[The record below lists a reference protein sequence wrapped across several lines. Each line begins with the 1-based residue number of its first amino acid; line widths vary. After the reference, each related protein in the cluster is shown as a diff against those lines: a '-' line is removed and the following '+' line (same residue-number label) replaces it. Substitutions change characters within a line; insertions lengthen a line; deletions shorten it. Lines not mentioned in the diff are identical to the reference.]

1 MTTMSRLH
9 ERCKNW
15 FDPEDWQQSHSV
27 LSRLRC
33 IPALL
38 TNRRGAIVSGNEVRQ
53 QAINAVTN
61 RATTATTTGGPLSE
75 IWATDVFS
83 LATMEESLSKNAFKA
98 MKKTVQTGAPLD
110 AATADIVAAAM
121 KDWALQKGVKF
132 FSHIFFPMTNITAEK
147 HDGFIVTNSDGNAI
161 TEFTGSLLIK
171 GEPDGS
177 SFPNG
182 SLRATNSARGYT
194 AWDPTSPVYVMNTA
208 NGATLMIP
216 SVFFSWTGEALD
228 KKIPLLR
235 SNTAMDTAA
244 QRVLTLMGETEI
256 ETLNSS
262 CGAEQEYFL
271 IDANFANARPDL
283 LLTGRTLFGA
293 PSPKGQEFDDHYFG
307 AIPERVQVFMQ
318 DFEDQLFRLGIPAK
332 THHNEVAPG
341 QFELAPYFEAANVAA
356 DHQQLMMTVMKA
368 TAKKHGF
375 VCLLHEKPFAGV
387 NGSGKHVNWSVGNST
402 QGNLLDPGNTP
413 HDNLHFLLFCGAV
426 IRGVHLYGPLL
437 RAVIASAA
445 NDHRLGANEAPPAIL
460 SVYLGDQLEAVFN
473 DIKDG
478 NIAASNDGGQM
489 DLGLSQIL
497 PFTRDPGD
505 RNRTSP
511 FAFTGN
517 RFEFRA
523 VGSSQSVSGP
533 LVAMNTML
541 ADSLD
546 WIADKLKIE
555 FDGGASPETAV
566 ATVLKELMELHGQVI
581 FGGDGYSSEWH
592 TEAVEVRGLRNI
604 PNTADALPAFLD
616 EAVIGLFERTG
627 VLSPTE
633 LESRYEVYA
642 EQYILS
648 IGVEAKTTAELAK
661 TVLYPAAMAYVSD
674 LATSISGAAAIGVE
688 FNSSPVKV
696 IAGEANSLIAA
707 VEALETAMKLHD
719 FADTEAHMQY
729 CAGTILGLMGTVRT
743 HADALE
749 AEVADEYWPL
759 PKYREMLF
767 IK

>member
-1 MTTMSRLH
+1 MS
-9 ERCKNW
+9 
-15 FDPEDWQQSHSV
+15 
-27 LSRLRC
+27 
-33 IPALL
+33 A
-38 TNRRGAIVSGNEVRQ
+38 NEVRQ
-53 QAINAVTN
+53 QAISAVTN
-61 RATTATTTGGPLSE
+61 RTPVDPTTGGPLSE
-75 IWATDVFS
+75 IWAIDVFG
-83 LATMEESLSKNAFKA
+83 LATMEECLSKNAFKE

-110 AATADIVAAAM
+110 PATADIVAASM

-132 FSHIFFPMTNITAEK
+132 FSHIFFPLTNITAEK
-147 HDGFIVTNSDGNAI
+147 HDGFIVTNPDGNAI

-182 SLRATNSARGYT
+182 SLRMTNAARGYT

-216 SVFFSWTGEALD
+216 SVFFSWTGESLD

-235 SNTAMDTAA
+235 SNAAMDKAA
-244 QRVLTLMGETEI
+244 QRVLALMGETDI

-271 IDANFANARPDL
+271 VDSNFANARPDL
-283 LLTGRTLFGA
+283 LLAGRTLFGA

-307 AIPERVQVFMQ
+307 AIPARVQVFMQ
-318 DFEDQLFRLGIPAK
+318 DFEDKLYRLGIPAK

-341 QFELAPYFEAANVAA
+341 QFEIAPYFEAANVAA
-356 DHQQLMMTVMKA
+356 DHQQLMMTIMKS
-368 TAKKHGF
+368 TAKEHGF
-375 VCLLHEKPFAGV
+375 MCLLHEKPFAGI

-402 QGNLLDPGNTP
+402 QGNLLDPGTTP
-413 HDNLHFLLFCGAV
+413 HDNLNFLLFCGAV

-473 DIKDG
+473 DIKEG
-478 NIAASNDGGQM
+478 KLGASNEGGM
-489 DLGLSQIL
+489 TDLGLSQIL
-497 PFTRDPGD
+497 SFERDPGD

-533 LVAMNTML
+533 LIAMNTML

-546 WIADKLKIE
+546 WIADKLEIE
-555 FDGGASPETAV
+555 LAAGKNEAAAV
-566 ATVLKELMELHGQVI
+566 ADVLKELMELHSNVI

-592 TEAVEVRGLRNI
+592 TAAVEDRGLHNI
-604 PNTADALPAFLD
+604 PTTADALPAFLD
-616 EAVIGLFERTG
+616 ESVIGLFERTG
-627 VLSPTE
+627 VLSPAE
-633 LESRYEVYA
+633 LESRYEVYS

-661 TVLYPAAMAYVSD
+661 TVLYPASMAYVSD
-674 LATSISGAAAIGVE
+674 LVSSISGAASIGVE
-688 FNSSPVKV
+688 FETGPVKI
-696 IAGEANSLIAA
+696 IAAEANSLMAA
-707 VEALETAMKLHD
+707 VSKLESAMELEEFD
-719 FADTEAHMQY
+719 TTEAHMQY
-729 CAGTILGLMGTVRT
+729 CAGTVRGLMDDVRQ

-749 AEVADEYWPL
+749 SEVADEYWPL

>member
-1 MTTMSRLH
+1 MTGNDTRLTAIN
-9 ERCKNW
+9 E
-15 FDPEDWQQSHSV
+15 
-27 LSRLRC
+27 
-33 IPALL
+33 I
-38 TNRRGAIVSGNEVRQ
+38 TNRSSTPTVA
-53 QAINAVTN
+53 
-61 RATTATTTGGPLSE
+61 GGPLSE
-75 IWATDVFS
+75 IFGCDVFS
-83 LATMEESLSKNAFKA
+83 LSTMEECLSKNAFKA
-98 MKKTVQTGAPLD
+98 MKQTVQTGAPLD
-110 AATADIVAAAM
+110 PATADIVAAAM
-121 KDWALQKGVKF
+121 KDWALGKGVKF
-132 FSHIFFPMTNITAEK
+132 FSHIFFPLTNITAEK

-182 SLRATNSARGYT
+182 SLRMTNEARGYT
-194 AWDPTSPVYVMNTA
+194 AWDPTSPAYVMHTE
-208 NGATLMIP
+208 NGSTLMIP
-216 SVFFSWTGEALD
+216 SVFVSWTGESLD

-235 SNTAMDTAA
+235 SNAAMDKAA
-244 QRVLTLMGETEI
+244 QRLLTLMGETEI

-271 IDANFANARPDL
+271 VDAHFANSRPDL
-283 LLTGRTLFGA
+283 LLAGRTLFGA

-318 DFEDQLFRLGIPAK
+318 DFEDRLFRLGIPAK

-341 QFELAPYFEAANVAA
+341 QFEIAPYFEAANVAA
-356 DHQQLMMTVMKA
+356 DHQQLMMTIMKS
-368 TAKKHGF
+368 TAKAHGF
-375 VCLLHEKPFAGV
+375 LCLLHEKPFAGI

-402 QGNLLDPGNTP
+402 QGNLLDPGTSP
-413 HDNLHFLLFCGAV
+413 HDNLNFLLFCGAV
-426 IRGVHLYGPLL
+426 IRGVHLFGPLL

-460 SVYLGDQLEAVFN
+460 SVYLGDQLEAVFD
-473 DIKDG
+473 DIRTST
-478 NIAASNDGGQM
+478 ASELAEAGVM

-546 WIADKLKIE
+546 WISDKLE
-555 FDGGASPETAV
+555 AALADGVPELEAV
-566 ATVLKELMELHGQVI
+566 ATVLKELMELHGDVI

-592 TEAVEVRGLRNI
+592 VAAVEERGLRNI
-604 PNTADALPAFLD
+604 PTTADALPVLQD
-616 EAVIGLFERTG
+616 EAVVALFERTG
-627 VLSPTE
+627 VLSSAE

-648 IGVEAKTTAELAK
+648 IGVESKLSIEMAKTLI
-661 TVLYPAAMAYVSD
+661 YPAAMSYLSD
-674 LATSISGAAAIGVE
+674 LAATISATSLVGVE
-688 FNSSPVKV
+688 VDTGAMRAVAEESN
-696 IAGEANSLIAA
+696 ALIAA
-707 VEALETAMKLHD
+707 AETLDSAMGLDD
-719 FADTEAHMQY
+719 FATTEEHMHY
-729 CAGTILGLMGTVRT
+729 CADTLRSLMNEVRT

-749 AEVADEYWPL
+749 ALVADSYWPL

-767 IK
+767 LK